1 MKVLFLDFDGV
12 LNTQDY
18 RDSYGSMGAGIDK
31 SKMPLLKRLVDTT
44 DAKIVIITSLREYWD
59 KNPEKCD
66 YFGKVI
72 NETFA
77 EYGLEIYDKTPVSD
91 SGKRSDEILEWIVAK
106 GHVVGL
112 TNYVVIDDGD
122 IITNFLTKNFVQPK
136 DGLEDEHVEK
146 AIEILNRN

>member
-12 LNTQDY
+12 LNNQDY
-18 RDSYGSMGAGIDK
+18 RDRYGSMGAGIDK
-31 SKMPLLKRLVDTT
+31 SKMPMLKRLVDST

-77 EYGLEIYDKTPVSD
+77 KYGLEIYDKTPVSE
-91 SGKRSDEILEWIVAK
+91 SGMREDDISDWICK
-106 GHVVGL
+106 NSGIE
-112 TNYVVIDDGD
+112 NYVAIDDGALFAR
-122 IITNFLTKNFVQPK
+122 FLVGHFVQPK
-136 DGLEDEHVEK
+136 DGLEEEHVEK
-146 AIEILNRN
+146 AVEILNKI

>member
-18 RDSYGSMGAGIDK
+18 RDSHGSMGAGIDTDK
-31 SKMPLLKRLVDTT
+31 LVLFKKIVDST
-44 DAKIVIITSLREYWD
+44 DAKIVLITSLREYWD

-72 NETFA
+72 NDTFA

-91 SGKRSDEILEWIVAK
+91 SGKREDEILEWIVDNPGIK
-106 GHVVGL
+106 
-112 TNYVVIDDGD
+112 NYVAIDDGVLFAK
-122 IITNFLTKNFVQPK
+122 FLVGHFVQPK
-136 DGLEDEHVEK
+136 DGLELEHVNM
-146 AIEILNRN
+146 AIEILNSK

>member
-12 LNTQDY
+12 LNSQDY
-18 RDSYGSMGAGIDK
+18 RERYGSMGAGIDK
-31 SKMPLLKRLVDTT
+31 SKMPLLKRLIDST

-59 KNPEKCD
+59 KNPDKCD

-91 SGKRSDEILEWIVAK
+91 SGKREDEILDWIVNNPGIK
-106 GHVVGL
+106 
-112 TNYVVIDDGD
+112 NYVAIDDGALFAK
-122 IITNFLTKNFVQPK
+122 FLVGHFVQPK
-136 DGLEDEHVEK
+136 DGLEEEHVEK
-146 AIEILNRN
+146 AVEILNG

>member
-12 LNTQDY
+12 LNSQDY
-18 RDSYGSMGAGIDK
+18 RDRYGSMGAGIDK
-31 SKMPLLKRLVDTT
+31 SKMPLLKKLVDTT

-59 KNPEKCD
+59 KNPENCD

-72 NETFA
+72 NDTFA

-91 SGKRSDEILEWIVAK
+91 SGKREDDILDWIYK
-106 GHVVGL
+106 NDGIR
-112 TNYVVIDDGD
+112 NYVAIDDGNLRA
-122 IITNFLTKNFVQPK
+122 NFLTKNFVQPK
-136 DGLEDEHVEK
+136 DGLEEEHVEK